1 MCEMTCPPSSSQQG
15 QSSTL
20 TNGATATATSTND
33 DDDYDDVK
41 IGLSTSRTRSRVM
54 LPWPED
60 QRLPGQSFLS
70 AWYQRFTYSYMNRVL
85 SIGAKQEVK
94 NENDGTYLTQDDLY
108 FVPPSMESHHL
119 VSLFA

>member
-20 TNGATATATSTND
+20 TNGATATSTND
-33 DDDYDDVK
+33 DDANDDDHDDVK
-41 IGLSTSRTRSRVM
+41 KGLSTSRTRSRVM

-94 NENDGTYLTQDDLY
+94 NENCFTAITD
-108 FVPPSMESHHL
+108 V
-119 VSLFA
+119 A